1 MEALKKRNDLFQVT
15 ALANTGVLTASSRIF
30 CLWFFCTSQ
39 AINPKL
45 LSQARSPGS
54 LGGLH
59 LPQCLRPCLPPN
71 SSLGG
76 VLYPPIRK
84 QSFQGQFSVAND
96 CGGGR
101 AHPVHCSRCPSG
113 RIRGESSGS
122 VPGALCTRSRCRSK
136 ISSPER

>member
-45 LSQARSPGS
+45 LSQARRVWVDYISHSAFGLASPRT
-54 LGGLH
+54 
-59 LPQCLRPCLPPN
+59 PAW
-71 SSLGG
+71 